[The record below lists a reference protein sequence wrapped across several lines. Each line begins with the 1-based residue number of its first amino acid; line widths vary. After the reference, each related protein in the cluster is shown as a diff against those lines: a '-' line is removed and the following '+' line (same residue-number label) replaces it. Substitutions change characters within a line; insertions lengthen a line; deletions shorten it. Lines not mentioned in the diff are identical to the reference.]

1 RVAQRLCGRDQ
12 NEQPRVR
19 RQLIEAMRIALFD
32 LARYRLAV
40 GQPEATGEL
49 GGAPGARQLEEGE
62 RIAVALGDD
71 LVADRE
77 VERAVDVAE
86 QQRARIAVSES
97 VDGQLG
103 ESGEDVVTGSRAC
116 RTDERDALG

>member
-1 RVAQRLCGRDQ
+1 DERVRELDSPPDPEQPGVQCRAGRRHRELESLGRAVEQQRVAQRLCGRDQ

-49 GGAPGARQLEEGE
+49 GGAPGARQVEEGE
-62 RIAVALGDD
+62 RIAVALG
-71 LVADRE
+71 
-77 VERAVDVAE
+77 
-86 QQRARIAVSES
+86 
-97 VDGQLG
+97 G
-103 ESGEDVVTGSRAC
+103 
-116 RTDERDALG
+116 